1 MDMKEID
8 LKGRDMASVKP
19 ALALDP
25 NTRGIGGANKTY
37 SLHLSS
43 PSRSLKD
50 QTVSRNMG

>member
-1 MDMKEID
+1 MKEID